1 MKYLAVIAGL
11 MLTGCPLEENPRHC
25 EKVMKCDEDT
35 EMLCDKRPNG
45 CGEDCHYYVV
55 EHCYEVCDDGR

>member
-1 MKYLAVIAGL
+1 MKYFVLLTALI
-11 MLTGCPLEENPRHC
+11 LTGCPLEENSSLCR
-25 EKVMKCDEDT
+25 KIMKCDEDI
-35 EMLCDKRPNG
+35 EMLCDKRPDD